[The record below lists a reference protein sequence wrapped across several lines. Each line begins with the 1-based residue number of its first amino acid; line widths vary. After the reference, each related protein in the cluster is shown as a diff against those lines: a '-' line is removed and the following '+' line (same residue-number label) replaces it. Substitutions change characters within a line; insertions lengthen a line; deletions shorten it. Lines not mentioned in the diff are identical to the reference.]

1 MTYLLDI
8 NVLVALFDAA
18 HVHHE
23 PAHRWF
29 ASGGSAE
36 WATCPITEN
45 GFIRVVSNPVYPTI
59 STSPFDATER
69 MRVFCRQPGYVF
81 WPDDVSLLDSSLFD
95 MLQLSGHQQITDVY
109 LAGLAF
115 HHSGKL
121 ATFDSRIPVAA
132 LTGAPANVVELI
144 PTT

>member
-8 NVLVALFDAA
+8 NVLVALFDSA

-29 ASGGSAE
+29 AATGS

-45 GFIRVVSNPVYPTI
+45 GFVRVVSNPVYPTV
-59 STSPFDATER
+59 SASPGEATDR
-69 MRVFCRQPGYVF
+69 LRLFCSASEHVF
-81 WPDDVSLLDSSLFD
+81 WPDAVSLTDPTLFD
-95 MLQLSGHQQITDVY
+95 NSRLHGHQQLTDLY
-109 LAGLAF
+109 LVGLALR
-115 HHSGKL
+115 HGGKL

-132 LTGAPANVVELI
+132 LVGAAHDIVEII
-144 PTT
+144 PIA